1 MTAFLLIDYGKMRM
15 VPIELSRS
23 GKGWCASVDR
33 WTEIEVFVQIA
44 ESGSISRA
52 AEALGI
58 SVSATSRY
66 LMTLEDRLHIRL
78 VHRTTRQLS
87 LTGEGEIF
95 CERCRDILG
104 SMKEAEMSISD
115 AARNPTGLLR
125 VQASLSFCL
134 LHLAPLIPAFTERYP
149 RIRVE
154 IVAANRYLDIIEN
167 GIDVAVRTRR
177 VEADSQITIRR
188 LAQTRRLLAA
198 TPDYLER
205 HGTPKH
211 PKDLAQHRLI
221 LYTLADNWNELKFQ
235 NGLEAITIPVNGA
248 LNANDGQL
256 IRRAAL
262 DGLGILA
269 QPTYISPPPLAAGRL
284 VRVLDDWDLPRLTM
298 NIAYPTKAFL
308 PAKTRL
314 FIDFLVED
322 FRQHDYERLWTM

>member
-1 MTAFLLIDYGKMRM
+1 M
-15 VPIELSRS
+15 
-23 GKGWCASVDR
+23 DR
-33 WTEIEVFVQIA
+33 WTEVEVFVQIA
-44 ESGSISRA
+44 DSGSISRA

-58 SVSATSRY
+58 SVSAASRY
-66 LMTLEDRLHIRL
+66 LMMLEERLNIRL
-78 VHRTTRQLS
+78 VNRTTRQLS

-95 CERCRDILG
+95 CERCRDLLG
-104 SMKEAEMSISD
+104 GMKEAEASISE

-125 VQASLSFCL
+125 IQASLSFCL
-134 LHLAPLIPAFTERYP
+134 LHLTPLIPAFTEQYP

-154 IVAANRYLDIIEN
+154 IVAANRYHDIIEN

-198 TPDYLER
+198 APSYLER
-205 HGTPKH
+205 HGIPER
-211 PKDLAQHRLI
+211 PEDLARHRLI
-221 LYTLADNWNELKFQ
+221 LYTLADNWSELRFKK
-235 NGLEAITIPVNGA
+235 ETETITVPVNGA

-256 IRRAAL
+256 IRTAAL

-269 QPTYISPPPLAAGRL
+269 QPTYIIQGDLAAGRL

-322 FRQHDYERLWTM
+322 FRRNEYERLWTI

>member
-1 MTAFLLIDYGKMRM
+1 
-15 VPIELSRS
+15 
-23 GKGWCASVDR
+23 
-33 WTEIEVFVQIA
+33 
-44 ESGSISRA
+44 
-52 AEALGI
+52 
-58 SVSATSRY
+58 
-66 LMTLEDRLHIRL
+66 MTLEQRLNIRL

-87 LTGEGEIF
+87 LTGEGEVF

-104 SMKEAEMSISD
+104 SMKEAEASVSD

-134 LHLAPLIPAFTERYP
+134 LHLTPLIPTFRERYP
-149 RIRVE
+149 RIRIE
-154 IVAANRYLDIIEN
+154 IVAANRYHDIIEN

-177 VEADSQITIRR
+177 VEADTQITIRR

-198 TPDYLER
+198 APDYLER
-205 HGTPKH
+205 HGTPER
-211 PKDLAQHRLI
+211 PEDLVRHRLI
-221 LYTLADNWNELKFQ
+221 LYTLADNWSELRFEK
-235 NGLEAITIPVNGA
+235 GSETITVPVNGA

-256 IRRAAL
+256 IRAAAL

-269 QPTYISPPPLAAGRL
+269 QPTYIIQQDLAAGRL
-284 VRVLDDWDLPRLTM
+284 VRVLDDWNLPRLTM

-322 FRQHDYERLWTM
+322 FRRNDYERLWTM

>member
-1 MTAFLLIDYGKMRM
+1 M
-15 VPIELSRS
+15 
-23 GKGWCASVDR
+23 DR

-58 SVSATSRY
+58 SVSAASRY
-66 LMTLEDRLHIRL
+66 LMTLEERLNIRL

-87 LTGEGEIF
+87 LTGEGEVF

-104 SMKEAEMSISD
+104 SMKEAEASVSE

-134 LHLAPLIPAFTERYP
+134 LHLMPLIPAFTERYP

-154 IVAANRYLDIIEN
+154 IAAANRYHDIIEN
-167 GIDVAVRTRR
+167 GIDVAIRTRR

-205 HGTPKH
+205 HGTPER
-211 PKDLAQHRLI
+211 PEDLARHRLI
-221 LYTLADNWNELKFQ
+221 LYTLADNWNELRFKK
-235 NGLEAITIPVNGA
+235 GTETIVVPVTGA
-248 LNANDGQL
+248 LNLNDGQL
-256 IRRAAL
+256 ICRAAL
-262 DGLGILA
+262 DDLGILA
-269 QPTYISPPPLAAGRL
+269 QPTYIIQKYLADGQL

-298 NIAYPTKAFL
+298 NIAYPTRAFL

-322 FRQHDYERLWTM
+322 FRDREYERLWTI

>member
-1 MTAFLLIDYGKMRM
+1 M
-15 VPIELSRS
+15 
-23 GKGWCASVDR
+23 DR

-66 LMTLEDRLHIRL
+66 LMTLEERLNIRL

-104 SMKEAEMSISD
+104 SMKEAEASVSE

-134 LHLAPLIPAFTERYP
+134 LHLTPLIPAFTERYP
-149 RIRVE
+149 RIRIE
-154 IVAANRYLDIIEN
+154 IVAANRYHDIIEN

-198 TPDYLER
+198 APDYLER
-205 HGTPKH
+205 HGTPER
-211 PKDLAQHRLI
+211 PEDLARHRLI
-221 LYTLADNWNELKFQ
+221 LYTLADNWNELRFRK
-235 NGLEAITIPVNGA
+235 GTETITVPVNGA

-256 IRRAAL
+256 IRVAAL

-269 QPTYISPPPLAAGRL
+269 QPTYIIHEDLAAGRL

>member
-1 MTAFLLIDYGKMRM
+1 M
-15 VPIELSRS
+15 
-23 GKGWCASVDR
+23 
-33 WTEIEVFVQIA
+33 QIA

-66 LMTLEDRLHIRL
+66 LMTLEERLNIRL

-104 SMKEAEMSISD
+104 SMKEAEASVSE

-134 LHLAPLIPAFTERYP
+134 LHLTPLIPAFTERYP
-149 RIRVE
+149 RIRIE
-154 IVAANRYLDIIEN
+154 IVAANRYHDIIEN

-177 VEADSQITIRR
+177 IEADSQITIRR

-198 TPDYLER
+198 APDYLER
-205 HGTPKH
+205 HGTPEH
-211 PKDLAQHRLI
+211 PEDLARHRLI
-221 LYTLADNWNELKFQ
+221 LYTLADNWNELRFRK
-235 NGLEAITIPVNGA
+235 GTETITVPVDGA

-256 IRRAAL
+256 IRSAAL

-269 QPTYISPPPLAAGRL
+269 QPTYIIHEDLAAGRL

-308 PAKTRL
+308 PAKTRF

-322 FRQHDYERLWTM
+322 FRRHDYERLWTI

>member
-1 MTAFLLIDYGKMRM
+1 
-15 VPIELSRS
+15 
-23 GKGWCASVDR
+23 
-33 WTEIEVFVQIA
+33 
-44 ESGSISRA
+44 
-52 AEALGI
+52 
-58 SVSATSRY
+58 
-66 LMTLEDRLHIRL
+66 MTLEERLNIRL

-104 SMKEAEMSISD
+104 SMKEAEASVSE

-134 LHLAPLIPAFTERYP
+134 LHLTPLIPAFTERYP
-149 RIRVE
+149 RIRIE
-154 IVAANRYLDIIEN
+154 IVAANRYHDIIEN

-177 VEADSQITIRR
+177 VEADTQITIRR

-198 TPDYLER
+198 SPDYLER
-205 HGTPKH
+205 HGTPEH
-211 PKDLAQHRLI
+211 PEDLARHRLI
-221 LYTLADNWNELKFQ
+221 LYTLADNWNELRFRK
-235 NGLEAITIPVNGA
+235 GTETITVPVNGA

-256 IRRAAL
+256 IRSAAL

-269 QPTYISPPPLAAGRL
+269 QPTYIIHEDLAAGRL

-322 FRQHDYERLWTM
+322 FRRHDYERLWTT

>member
-1 MTAFLLIDYGKMRM
+1 M
-15 VPIELSRS
+15 
-23 GKGWCASVDR
+23 DR
-33 WTEIEVFVQIA
+33 WTELEVFVQIA
-44 ESGSISRA
+44 DSGSISRA
-52 AEALGI
+52 AEALGM
-58 SVSATSRY
+58 SVSAASRY
-66 LMTLEDRLHIRL
+66 LMTLEERLNTRL

-104 SMKEAEMSISD
+104 SVREAEASISE

-134 LHLAPLIPAFTERYP
+134 LHLTPLIPAFTERYP
-149 RIRVE
+149 GIRIE
-154 IVAANRYLDIIEN
+154 IVAANRYHDIIEN

-198 TPDYLER
+198 APSYLER
-205 HGTPKH
+205 HGTPGH
-211 PKDLAQHRLI
+211 PEELGRHRLL
-221 LYTLADNWNELKFQ
+221 LYTLADSWNELRFRQ
-235 NGLEAITIPVNGA
+235 GAETVTVPVNGA
-248 LNANDGQL
+248 VNANDGQL
-256 IRRAAL
+256 LRAAAL
-262 DGLGILA
+262 GGLGILA
-269 QPTYISPPPLAAGRL
+269 QPTYIIQADLAAGRL

-298 NIAYPTKAFL
+298 NIAYPTRAFL

-322 FRQHDYERLWTM
+322 FRRNDYERLWTS

>member
-1 MTAFLLIDYGKMRM
+1 M
-15 VPIELSRS
+15 
-23 GKGWCASVDR
+23 
-33 WTEIEVFVQIA
+33 QIA
-44 ESGSISRA
+44 DSGSISRA
-52 AEALGI
+52 AEALGM

-66 LMTLEDRLHIRL
+66 LMVLEERLNIRL

-104 SMKEAEMSISD
+104 SMKEAEASVSE
-115 AARNPTGLLR
+115 AARNPIGLLR

-134 LHLAPLIPAFTERYP
+134 LHLTPLLPAFRERYP
-149 RIRVE
+149 RIRIE
-154 IVAANRYLDIIEN
+154 IVAANRYHDIIEN

-177 VEADSQITIRR
+177 IEADTQITIRR

-198 TPDYLER
+198 SPDYLER
-205 HGTPKH
+205 HGTPER
-211 PKDLAQHRLI
+211 PEDLARHRLI
-221 LYTLADNWNELKFQ
+221 LYTLADDWNELRFRK
-235 NGLEAITIPVNGA
+235 GTETITVPIEGT

-256 IRRAAL
+256 IRVAAL

-269 QPTYISPPPLAAGRL
+269 QPTYIIHEDLTAGRL

-322 FRQHDYERLWTM
+322 FRQHEYERIWTT

>member
-1 MTAFLLIDYGKMRM
+1 M
-15 VPIELSRS
+15 
-23 GKGWCASVDR
+23 DR

-66 LMTLEDRLHIRL
+66 LMNLEQRLNIRL
-78 VHRTTRQLS
+78 VQRTTRQLS
-87 LTGEGEIF
+87 LTGEGELF

-104 SMKEAEMSISD
+104 SMKEAEASVSE

-134 LHLAPLIPAFTERYP
+134 LHLTPLIPAFREKYP
-149 RIRVE
+149 RIRFE

-177 VEADSQITIRR
+177 IEADTQITIRR

-198 TPDYLER
+198 APDYLQR
-205 HGTPKH
+205 HGTPEH
-211 PKDLAQHRLI
+211 PEDLARHQLL
-221 LYTLADNWNELKFQ
+221 LYTLADDWNELRFRK
-235 NGLEAITIPVNGA
+235 GTETIVVPASGA

-256 IRRAAL
+256 IRAAAL
-262 DGLGILA
+262 DSLGILA
-269 QPTYISPPPLAAGRL
+269 QPAYIIHDDLAAGRL
-284 VRVLDDWDLPRLTM
+284 VRVLDDWDLPHLTM
-298 NIAYPTKAFL
+298 NLAFPTKAFL

-322 FRQHDYERLWTM
+322 FRRHDYERLWTA

>member
-1 MTAFLLIDYGKMRM
+1 
-15 VPIELSRS
+15 
-23 GKGWCASVDR
+23 VDR

-66 LMTLEDRLHIRL
+66 LMTLEERLNIRL

-104 SMKEAEMSISD
+104 SMKEAEASISE

-134 LHLAPLIPAFTERYP
+134 LHLTPLIPAFTERYP
-149 RIRVE
+149 RIRIE
-154 IVAANRYLDIIEN
+154 IVAANRYHDIIEN

-198 TPDYLER
+198 SPHYLER
-205 HGTPKH
+205 HGIPER
-211 PKDLAQHRLI
+211 PEDLARHRLI
-221 LYTLADNWNELKFQ
+221 LYTLADNWNELRFKK
-235 NGLEAITIPVNGA
+235 GADTITVPVNGT

-256 IRRAAL
+256 IRSVAL

-269 QPTYISPPPLAAGRL
+269 QPTYIIHEDLAAGRL

-308 PAKTRL
+308 PAKTRF

-322 FRQHDYERLWTM
+322 FRRHDYERLWTI

>member
-1 MTAFLLIDYGKMRM
+1 M
-15 VPIELSRS
+15 
-23 GKGWCASVDR
+23 DR

-66 LMTLEDRLHIRL
+66 LMTLEERLNIRL

-104 SMKEAEMSISD
+104 SMKEAEASISE

-134 LHLAPLIPAFTERYP
+134 LHLTPLIPAFTERYP
-149 RIRVE
+149 RIRIE
-154 IVAANRYLDIIEN
+154 IVAANRYHDIIEN

-198 TPDYLER
+198 APDYLER
-205 HGTPKH
+205 HGTPEH
-211 PKDLAQHRLI
+211 PEDLARHRLI
-221 LYTLADNWNELKFQ
+221 LYTLADNWNELRFRK
-235 NGLEAITIPVNGA
+235 GTETITVPVNGA

-256 IRRAAL
+256 IRSAAL

-269 QPTYISPPPLAAGRL
+269 QPTYIIHEDLAAGRL

-322 FRQHDYERLWTM
+322 FRQHDYERLWTI

>member
-1 MTAFLLIDYGKMRM
+1 
-15 VPIELSRS
+15 
-23 GKGWCASVDR
+23 VDR

-52 AEALGI
+52 AEVLGI

-66 LMTLEDRLHIRL
+66 LMNLEKRLDIRL
-78 VHRTTRQLS
+78 MQRTTRQLS
-87 LTGEGEIF
+87 LTSEGEVF
-95 CERCRDILG
+95 CERCRDVLG
-104 SMKEAEMSISD
+104 SMKEAEASVSE

-134 LHLAPLIPAFTERYP
+134 LHLTPLIPAFREKYP
-149 RIRVE
+149 RIRFEV
-154 IVAANRYLDIIEN
+154 VAANRYLDIIEN
-167 GIDVAVRTRR
+167 GIDIAVRTRR
-177 VEADSQITIRR
+177 IEADTQITIRR

-198 TPDYLER
+198 TPDYLQR
-205 HGTPKH
+205 HGTPEH
-211 PKDLAQHRLI
+211 PDDLARHQLI
-221 LYTLADNWNELKFQ
+221 LYTLADDWNELRFRK
-235 NGLEAITIPVNGA
+235 GTETIAVPATGA

-256 IRRAAL
+256 IRAAAL

-269 QPTYISPPPLAAGRL
+269 QPAYIIHDDLAAGRL

-298 NIAYPTKAFL
+298 NLAFPTKAFL

-322 FRQHDYERLWTM
+322 FRRHDYERLWTA

>member
-1 MTAFLLIDYGKMRM
+1 MIAGSRENAHGVRSTFPFIDKGD
-15 VPIELSRS
+15 PEL
-23 GKGWCASVDR
+23 DR

-66 LMTLEDRLHIRL
+66 LMNLEERLNIRL
-78 VHRTTRQLS
+78 VQRTTRRLS
-87 LTGEGEIF
+87 LTGEGEVF

-104 SMKEAEMSISD
+104 SMKEAEASVSE

-134 LHLAPLIPAFTERYP
+134 LHLTPLLPAFRERYP
-149 RIRVE
+149 RIRIE

-177 VEADSQITIRR
+177 IEADTQITIRR

-198 TPDYLER
+198 TPDYLKRFGPPE
-205 HGTPKH
+205 H
-211 PKDLAQHRLI
+211 PDDLAHHQLI
-221 LYTLADNWNELKFQ
+221 LYTLADNWNELRFTRGAETVIVPA
-235 NGLEAITIPVNGA
+235 NGV
-248 LNANDGQL
+248 LNSNDGQI
-256 IRRAAL
+256 IRAAAL

-269 QPTYISPPPLAAGRL
+269 QPAYIIHEDLEAGRL
-284 VRVLDDWDLPRLTM
+284 VRVLDEWDLPRLTM
-298 NIAYPTKAFL
+298 NLAFPTKAFL

-314 FIDFLVED
+314 FIDFLVDD
-322 FRQHDYERLWTM
+322 FRQHDYERLWTR

>member
-1 MTAFLLIDYGKMRM
+1 MRA
-15 VPIELSRS
+15 IYSHFEQEADR
-23 GKGWCASVDR
+23 SVDR
-33 WTEIEVFVQIA
+33 WTEVEVFVQIA
-44 ESGSISRA
+44 DSGSISRA

-58 SVSATSRY
+58 SVSAASRY
-66 LMTLEDRLHIRL
+66 LMMLEERLNIRL
-78 VHRTTRQLS
+78 VNRTTRQLS

-95 CERCRDILG
+95 CERCRDLLG
-104 SMKEAEMSISD
+104 GMKEAEASISE

-125 VQASLSFCL
+125 IQASLSFCL
-134 LHLAPLIPAFTERYP
+134 LHLTPLIPAFTEQYP

-154 IVAANRYLDIIEN
+154 IVAANRYHDIIEN

-198 TPDYLER
+198 APSYLER
-205 HGTPKH
+205 HGIPER
-211 PKDLAQHRLI
+211 PEDLARHRLI
-221 LYTLADNWNELKFQ
+221 LYTLADNWSELRFKK
-235 NGLEAITIPVNGA
+235 ETETITVPVNGA

-256 IRRAAL
+256 IRTAAL

-269 QPTYISPPPLAAGRL
+269 QPTYIIQGDLAAGRL

-322 FRQHDYERLWTM
+322 FRRNEYERLWTI

>member
-1 MTAFLLIDYGKMRM
+1 M
-15 VPIELSRS
+15 
-23 GKGWCASVDR
+23 DR

-66 LMTLEDRLHIRL
+66 LMALEERLNIRL
-78 VHRTTRQLS
+78 VQRTTRQLS
-87 LTGEGEIF
+87 LTGEGEVF

-104 SMKEAEMSISD
+104 SMKEAEASVSE

-134 LHLAPLIPAFTERYP
+134 LHLEPLIPAFTERYP

-198 TPDYLER
+198 TPGYLEH
-205 HGTPKH
+205 HGTPEH
-211 PKDLAQHRLI
+211 PEDLARHRLI
-221 LYTLADNWNELKFQ
+221 LYTLADNWTELRFRK
-235 NGLEAITIPVNGA
+235 GTETITVPVNGA

-256 IRRAAL
+256 IRHAAL
-262 DGLGILA
+262 DDLGILA
-269 QPTYISPPPLAAGRL
+269 QPTYIIQEDLAAGRL

-322 FRQHDYERLWTM
+322 FRQHDYERLWTA

>member
-1 MTAFLLIDYGKMRM
+1 M
-15 VPIELSRS
+15 
-23 GKGWCASVDR
+23 DR

-66 LMTLEDRLHIRL
+66 LMTLEQRLNIRL

-87 LTGEGEIF
+87 LTGEGELF

-104 SMKEAEMSISD
+104 SMKEAEASVSE

-134 LHLAPLIPAFTERYP
+134 LHLTPLIPAFRERYP
-149 RIRVE
+149 RIRIE
-154 IVAANRYLDIIEN
+154 IVAANRYHDIIEN
-167 GIDVAVRTRR
+167 GIDVAIRTRR

-198 TPDYLER
+198 APDYLER
-205 HGTPKH
+205 HGTPEH
-211 PKDLAQHRLI
+211 PEDLARHRLI
-221 LYTLADNWNELKFQ
+221 LYTLADNWNELRFRK
-235 NGLEAITIPVNGA
+235 GTETITVPVNGT

-256 IRRAAL
+256 IRAAAL

-269 QPTYISPPPLAAGRL
+269 QPTYIIHGDLAAGRL

-322 FRQHDYERLWTM
+322 FRRNDYERLWTM

>member
-1 MTAFLLIDYGKMRM
+1 M
-15 VPIELSRS
+15 
-23 GKGWCASVDR
+23 DR

-52 AEALGI
+52 AEELGI

-66 LMTLEDRLHIRL
+66 LMNLEQRLNIRL
-78 VHRTTRQLS
+78 VQRTTRQLS
-87 LTGEGEIF
+87 LTGEGELF

-104 SMKEAEMSISD
+104 SMKEAEASVSE

-134 LHLAPLIPAFTERYP
+134 LHLTPLIPAFRERYP
-149 RIRVE
+149 RIRIE
-154 IVAANRYLDIIEN
+154 IVAANRYHDIIEN

-177 VEADSQITIRR
+177 IEADTQITIRR

-198 TPDYLER
+198 TPDYLKRYGIPER
-205 HGTPKH
+205 PE
-211 PKDLAQHRLI
+211 DLDRHRLI
-221 LYTLADNWNELKFQ
+221 LYTLADNWNELRFRKGTETVTVPA
-235 NGLEAITIPVNGA
+235 NGI

-256 IRRAAL
+256 IRSAAL

-269 QPTYISPPPLAAGRL
+269 QPTYIIHEDLAAGRL

-298 NIAYPTKAFL
+298 NIAFPTRAFL

-322 FRQHDYERLWTM
+322 FRRNDYERLWTT

>member
-1 MTAFLLIDYGKMRM
+1 
-15 VPIELSRS
+15 
-23 GKGWCASVDR
+23 VDR
-33 WTEIEVFVQIA
+33 WTEIKVFVQVA
-44 ESGSISRA
+44 DSGSISRA

-66 LMTLEDRLHIRL
+66 LMTLEERLNIRL

-104 SMKEAEMSISD
+104 SMKEAEASISE
-115 AARNPTGLLR
+115 AAQNPIGLLR

-134 LHLAPLIPAFTERYP
+134 LHLIPLIPAFTERYP
-149 RIRVE
+149 RIRIEV
-154 IVAANRYLDIIEN
+154 VAANRYHDIIEN

-177 VEADSQITIRR
+177 IEADSQITIRR

-198 TPDYLER
+198 TPLYLER

-211 PKDLAQHRLI
+211 PEDLSHHRLL
-221 LYTLADNWNELKFQ
+221 LYTLADNWNELRFRR
-235 NGLEAITIPVNGA
+235 GTETITVPVNGA

-256 IRRAAL
+256 IRATAL

-269 QPTYISPPPLAAGRL
+269 QPTYIIHEDLTAGRL

-314 FIDFLVED
+314 FIDFLIED
-322 FRQHDYERLWTM
+322 FRRHEYERLWTV

>member
-1 MTAFLLIDYGKMRM
+1 M
-15 VPIELSRS
+15 
-23 GKGWCASVDR
+23 DR

-58 SVSATSRY
+58 SISATSRY
-66 LMTLEDRLHIRL
+66 LMNLEQRLNIRL

-87 LTGEGEIF
+87 LTGDGEVF

-104 SMKEAEMSISD
+104 SMKEAEASVSE

-134 LHLAPLIPAFTERYP
+134 LHLMPLLPAFRQRYP
-149 RIRVE
+149 KIRIE

-167 GIDVAVRTRR
+167 GIDVAIRTRR
-177 VEADSQITIRR
+177 IEADTQITIRR

-205 HGTPKH
+205 HGVPEH
-211 PKDLAQHRLI
+211 PEDLARHQLI
-221 LYTLADNWNELKFQ
+221 LYTLADNWTELRLTK
-235 NGLEAITIPVNGA
+235 GSETVIVPVNGA
-248 LNANDGQL
+248 LNGNDGQL
-256 IRRAAL
+256 IRTAAL

-269 QPTYISPPPLAAGRL
+269 QPAYIIHDDLTAGHL

-314 FIDFLVED
+314 FIDFLIED
-322 FRQHDYERLWTM
+322 FRENDYERLWTM

>member
-1 MTAFLLIDYGKMRM
+1 M
-15 VPIELSRS
+15 
-23 GKGWCASVDR
+23 DR

-52 AEALGI
+52 ADALGI

-66 LMTLEDRLHIRL
+66 LMTLEQRLNIRL

-87 LTGEGEIF
+87 LTGEGEVF

-104 SMKEAEMSISD
+104 SMKEAEASVSD

-134 LHLAPLIPAFTERYP
+134 LHLTPLIPTFRERYP
-149 RIRVE
+149 RIRIE
-154 IVAANRYLDIIEN
+154 IVAANRYHDIIEN

-177 VEADSQITIRR
+177 VEADTQITIRR

-198 TPDYLER
+198 APDYLER
-205 HGTPKH
+205 HGTPER
-211 PKDLAQHRLI
+211 PEDLVRHRLI
-221 LYTLADNWNELKFQ
+221 LYTLADNWSELRFEK
-235 NGLEAITIPVNGA
+235 GSETITVPVNGA

-256 IRRAAL
+256 IRAAAL

-269 QPTYISPPPLAAGRL
+269 QPTYIIQQDLAAGRL
-284 VRVLDDWDLPRLTM
+284 VRVLDDWNLPRLTM

-322 FRQHDYERLWTM
+322 FRRNDYERLWTM

>member
-1 MTAFLLIDYGKMRM
+1 L
-15 VPIELSRS
+15 
-23 GKGWCASVDR
+23 DR

-52 AEALGI
+52 ADALGI

-66 LMTLEDRLHIRL
+66 LMNLEERLNIRL

-87 LTGEGEIF
+87 LTGEGEVF

-104 SMKEAEMSISD
+104 SMKEAEASVSE

-134 LHLAPLIPAFTERYP
+134 LHLTPLLPAFREKYP
-149 RIRVE
+149 KIRVE
-154 IVAANRYLDIIEN
+154 VVAANRYLDIIEN

-177 VEADSQITIRR
+177 IEADTQITIRR

-198 TPDYLER
+198 TPDYLKR
-205 HGTPKH
+205 FGTPEH
-211 PKDLAQHRLI
+211 PEDLSRHQLI
-221 LYTLADNWNELKFQ
+221 LYTLADNWNELRFTR
-235 NGLEAITIPVNGA
+235 GSDTVIVPVNGV
-248 LNANDGQL
+248 LNANDGQI
-256 IRRAAL
+256 IRAAAL

-269 QPTYISPPPLAAGRL
+269 QPAYIIHEDLEAGRL

-298 NIAYPTKAFL
+298 NLAFPTKVFL

-322 FRQHDYERLWTM
+322 FRRHDYEQLWTR

>member
-1 MTAFLLIDYGKMRM
+1 M
-15 VPIELSRS
+15 
-23 GKGWCASVDR
+23 
-33 WTEIEVFVQIA
+33 QIA
-44 ESGSISRA
+44 DSGSISRA

-66 LMTLEDRLHIRL
+66 LMTLEERLNIRL

-104 SMKEAEMSISD
+104 SMKEAEASISE

-134 LHLAPLIPAFTERYP
+134 LHLTPLIPAFTERYP
-149 RIRVE
+149 RIRIE
-154 IVAANRYLDIIEN
+154 IVAANRYHDIIEN

-177 VEADSQITIRR
+177 IEADSQITIRR

-198 TPDYLER
+198 SPHYLER
-205 HGTPKH
+205 HGTPER
-211 PKDLAQHRLI
+211 PEDLARHRLI
-221 LYTLADNWNELKFQ
+221 LYTLADNWNELRFRK
-235 NGLEAITIPVNGA
+235 GTETITVPVNGA

-256 IRRAAL
+256 IRSAAL

-269 QPTYISPPPLAAGRL
+269 QPTYIIHEDLAAGRL

-322 FRQHDYERLWTM
+322 FRRHDYERLWTI

>member
-1 MTAFLLIDYGKMRM
+1 M
-15 VPIELSRS
+15 
-23 GKGWCASVDR
+23 DR

-58 SVSATSRY
+58 SVSAASRY
-66 LMTLEDRLHIRL
+66 LMTLEERLNVRL
-78 VHRTTRQLS
+78 VRRTTRQLS

-95 CERCRDILG
+95 CERCRDVLVN
-104 SMKEAEMSISD
+104 MKEAEASVTE
-115 AARNPTGLLR
+115 AARNPIGLLR

-134 LHLAPLIPAFTERYP
+134 LHLTPLIPIFRERYP
-149 RIRVE
+149 RIRIE
-154 IVAANRYLDIIEN
+154 IVAANRYHDIIEN

-177 VEADSQITIRR
+177 IEADTQITIRR

-198 TPDYLER
+198 APHYLER
-205 HGTPKH
+205 HGTPER
-211 PKDLAQHRLI
+211 PEDLAHHRLI
-221 LYTLADNWNELKFQ
+221 LYTLADNWNELRFRK
-235 NGLEAITIPVNGA
+235 ETETIIVPVNGV

-269 QPTYISPPPLAAGRL
+269 QPTYIIHEDLVAGRL
-284 VRVLDDWDLPRLTM
+284 VRVLDDWDLPRLTI
-298 NIAYPTKAFL
+298 NIAYPTRAFL

-322 FRQHDYERLWTM
+322 FRRHNYERLWTI

>member
-1 MTAFLLIDYGKMRM
+1 M
-15 VPIELSRS
+15 
-23 GKGWCASVDR
+23 
-33 WTEIEVFVQIA
+33 
-44 ESGSISRA
+44 
-52 AEALGI
+52 

-66 LMTLEDRLHIRL
+66 LMVLEERLNIRL

-104 SMKEAEMSISD
+104 SMKEAEASVSE
-115 AARNPTGLLR
+115 AARNPIGLLR

-134 LHLAPLIPAFTERYP
+134 LHLTPLLPAFRERYP

-154 IVAANRYLDIIEN
+154 IVAANRYHDIIEN

-177 VEADSQITIRR
+177 IEADTQITIRR

-198 TPDYLER
+198 SPDYLER
-205 HGTPKH
+205 HGTPER
-211 PKDLAQHRLI
+211 PEDLARHRLI
-221 LYTLADNWNELKFQ
+221 LYTLADDWNELRFRK
-235 NGLEAITIPVNGA
+235 GTETITVPIEGT

-256 IRRAAL
+256 IRVAAL

-269 QPTYISPPPLAAGRL
+269 QPTYIIHEDLTAGRL

-322 FRQHDYERLWTM
+322 FRQHEYERIWTT